1 MEIRNEQPSDYREVE
16 ELTRQAFW
24 NVSVPGCS
32 EHYLAHILR
41 SHPDFIPELDFILK
55 EDNKIIVNVMFRE
68 CEKSCFFWTFIRASR
83 LSKKRIRHSLT

>member
-55 EDNKIIVNVMFRE
+55 EDNKIIANVMFRE
-68 CEKSCFFWTFIRASR
+68 CEKSCVIRNPCRNS
-83 LSKKRIRHSLT
+83 